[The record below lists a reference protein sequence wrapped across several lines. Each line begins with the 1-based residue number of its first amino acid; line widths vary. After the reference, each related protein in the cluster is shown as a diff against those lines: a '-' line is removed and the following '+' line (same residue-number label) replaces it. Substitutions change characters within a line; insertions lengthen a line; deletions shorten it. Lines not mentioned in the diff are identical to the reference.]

1 MVPVQ
6 VSKGPVNVIKILQKA
21 GGFAVFIR
29 LIKSTQEDIQ
39 VFSQLNDSRDGVT
52 IFAPTD
58 GAFSAIIKSGVL
70 NSLSDHQKIEL
81 VQFHIIPK
89 VLTTANFQTVSNPI
103 TTLAGSGSRFALNV
117 ITTENMVN
125 VTSGLTNTSVSAI
138 VYTDSQLAIYQVD
151 KVLLPLDIFAPKPLA
166 PAPSPPKPKKDD
178 GADTPMVP
186 KDISGAVSC
195 VMLNT
200 MLISGVI
207 MKAGGFAVFIRLIKS
222 TQEDIQVFS
231 QLNDSRDGVTIF
243 APTDGAFSAIIKSG
257 VLNSLSDHQKIELVQ
272 FHIIPKILTTANFQ
286 TVSNPITTLAGSG
299 SRFALNV
306 ITTENMVNVT
316 SGLTNTSVSAIVYT
330 DSQLAIYQVDKVLLP
345 LDIFAP
351 KPIAPAPS
359 PPKPKKDDGAESPLA
374 PEDISGAVSCVM
386 LNSLVIFGAGMAAA
400 VFPL

>member
-1 MVPVQ
+1 MKHHFSVFLFPAILLLLHCTQTLSQTPTAAPAKAPAAASAPPPAATSSAQASPPVMVPVQ

-81 VQFHIIPK
+81 VQFHIIPRI
-89 VLTTANFQTVSNPI
+89 LTTANFQTVSNPI

-166 PAPSPPKPKKDD
+166 PAP
-178 GADTPMVP
+178 A
-186 KDISGAVSC
+186 
-195 VMLNT
+195 
-200 MLISGVI
+200 
-207 MKAGGFAVFIRLIKS
+207 
-222 TQEDIQVFS
+222 
-231 QLNDSRDGVTIF
+231 
-243 APTDGAFSAIIKSG
+243 
-257 VLNSLSDHQKIELVQ
+257 
-272 FHIIPKILTTANFQ
+272 
-286 TVSNPITTLAGSG
+286 
-299 SRFALNV
+299 
-306 ITTENMVNVT
+306 
-316 SGLTNTSVSAIVYT
+316 
-330 DSQLAIYQVDKVLLP
+330 
-345 LDIFAP
+345 
-351 KPIAPAPS
+351 
-359 PPKPKKDDGAESPLA
+359 PPKPKKDDGAESPLV
-374 PEDISGAVSCVM
+374 PEDTSSAVSCIP
-386 LNSLVIFGAGMAAA
+386 LNSLIIFGAGMVAA
-400 VFPL
+400 VFTL

>member
-1 MVPVQ
+1 MKKQFSLFSFSLVLLFLHCTQTLSQSPTAAPAKAPAATSAPPPAATSSAQASPPVMVPVQ

-89 VLTTANFQTVSNPI
+89 ILTTANFQTDLP
-103 TTLAGSGSRFALNV
+103 TQAYRQLYTLIAS
-117 ITTENMVN
+117 
-125 VTSGLTNTSVSAI
+125 
-138 VYTDSQLAIYQVD
+138 
-151 KVLLPLDIFAPKPLA
+151 LLSIRSTRCYFLSDIFAPKSLA

-178 GADTPMVP
+178 GADTPVVP

-195 VMLNT
+195 
-200 MLISGVI
+200 
-207 MKAGGFAVFIRLIKS
+207 A
-222 TQEDIQVFS
+222 
-231 QLNDSRDGVTIF
+231 
-243 APTDGAFSAIIKSG
+243 
-257 VLNSLSDHQKIELVQ
+257 
-272 FHIIPKILTTANFQ
+272 
-286 TVSNPITTLAGSG
+286 
-299 SRFALNV
+299 
-306 ITTENMVNVT
+306 
-316 SGLTNTSVSAIVYT
+316 
-330 DSQLAIYQVDKVLLP
+330 
-345 LDIFAP
+345 
-351 KPIAPAPS
+351 
-359 PPKPKKDDGAESPLA
+359 
-374 PEDISGAVSCVM
+374 M

>member
-1 MVPVQ
+1 MKHHFSVFLFPAILLLLHCTQTLSQSPTAAPAKAPAAASAPPPAATSSAQASPPVMVPVQ

-58 GAFSAIIKSGVL
+58 GAFSTIIKSG
-70 NSLSDHQKIEL
+70 
-81 VQFHIIPK
+81 
-89 VLTTANFQTVSNPI
+89 TVSNPI

-138 VYTDSQLAIYQVD
+138 VYTDSQLAVYQVD
-151 KVLLPLDIFAPKPLA
+151 KVLLPLDIFAPKALA
-166 PAPSPPKPKKDD
+166 PAPAPPKPKKDN

-207 MKAGGFAVFIRLIKS
+207 
-222 TQEDIQVFS
+222 
-231 QLNDSRDGVTIF
+231 
-243 APTDGAFSAIIKSG
+243 
-257 VLNSLSDHQKIELVQ
+257 
-272 FHIIPKILTTANFQ
+272 
-286 TVSNPITTLAGSG
+286 
-299 SRFALNV
+299 
-306 ITTENMVNVT
+306 
-316 SGLTNTSVSAIVYT
+316 IV
-330 DSQLAIYQVDKVLLP
+330 
-345 LDIFAP
+345 
-351 KPIAPAPS
+351 
-359 PPKPKKDDGAESPLA
+359 
-374 PEDISGAVSCVM
+374 
-386 LNSLVIFGAGMAAA
+386 AAA
-400 VFPL
+400 FHL

>member
-1 MVPVQ
+1 MNQQFSLFSFSLVLLFLHCTQTLSQSPTSAPAKAPAAASAPPPAATSSAQASPPVMVPVQ

-81 VQFHIIPK
+81 VQFHIIPRI
-89 VLTTANFQTVSNPI
+89 LTTANFQTVSNPI

-166 PAPSPPKPKKDD
+166 PAP
-178 GADTPMVP
+178 A
-186 KDISGAVSC
+186 
-195 VMLNT
+195 
-200 MLISGVI
+200 
-207 MKAGGFAVFIRLIKS
+207 
-222 TQEDIQVFS
+222 
-231 QLNDSRDGVTIF
+231 
-243 APTDGAFSAIIKSG
+243 
-257 VLNSLSDHQKIELVQ
+257 
-272 FHIIPKILTTANFQ
+272 
-286 TVSNPITTLAGSG
+286 
-299 SRFALNV
+299 
-306 ITTENMVNVT
+306 
-316 SGLTNTSVSAIVYT
+316 
-330 DSQLAIYQVDKVLLP
+330 
-345 LDIFAP
+345 
-351 KPIAPAPS
+351 
-359 PPKPKKDDGAESPLA
+359 PPKPKKDDGAESPLV
-374 PEDISGAVSCVM
+374 PEDTSSSVSCIP
-386 LNSLVIFGAGMAAA
+386 LNSLIIFGAGMVAA
-400 VFPL
+400 VFTL